1 MEQKKVSPAAPTTTP
16 SSVVAS
22 ISDSVAK
29 GRDGIGNAA
38 SEAMDSGA
46 SDLKALREDF
56 DGLKETVMNFISK
69 AGGHAVKTAQ
79 EVGGHLGGAAQDLA
93 GKGTSAASAATAEA
107 KSLFTEMDNWARRNP
122 IGALATVLMVGWV
135 IGLSGRR
142 S

>member
-1 MEQKKVSPAAPTTTP
+1 MEQKKVSPTAPNTTP
-16 SSVVAS
+16 SSVASS

-29 GRDGIGNAA
+29 GREGIGNAA

-46 SDLKALREDF
+46 SDLTALREDF
-56 DGLKETVMNFISK
+56 DGLKETVMKFISQ

-93 GKGTSAASAATAEA
+93 GKGTSAATAEA
-107 KSLFTEMDNWARRNP
+107 KSLYMEMENWARRNP

>member
-1 MEQKKVSPAAPTTTP
+1 MEQKKYSPVAPSTTP

-56 DGLKETVMNFISK
+56 DGLKETVMKFISK

-93 GKGTSAASAATAEA
+93 GKGASEA
-107 KSLFTEMDNWARRNP
+107 KSFYTEMENWARRNP